1 MANGGLFTFA
11 TRVLK
16 PDCLAIP
23 VTPLTQ
29 NHSFFIK
36 LFLHSILSYPS
47 EKANTQ

>member
-29 NHSFFIK
+29 NHIFFIN
-36 LFLHSILSYPS
+36 LFPSFNSQLS
-47 EKANTQ
+47 E